1 MGLLYQI
8 KQTWSPKFF
17 LSTIWPS
24 FEKRNNKRL
33 CCFDI
38 KRLTSCRITMKRS
51 QDHSQKTQRPGT
63 IDSDKKCAN
72 MLLRV
77 RKQNTLFEK
86 FVCIFRSKEIVL
98 LAESEY
104 SSKRFFTIRKL
115 QIGFS
120 KSTPGVMIKDLLF
133 FGWAIAFFSK
143 QLPRRLIRFNSTDP
157 INYKRNCQK
166 SYWSCLDLHVAGFFC
181 LKWSKTFKTFW
192 KKERLDFFLPKSNN
206 LDSCCGV
213 NNLWVLKKSF

>member
-133 FGWAIAFFSK
+133 FGWAIAFFFETVASATCQVQQYRSYKLQKKLSEVLLILLGSACGWLFLSK
-143 QLPRRLIRFNSTDP
+143 MIENF
-157 INYKRNCQK
+157 
-166 SYWSCLDLHVAGFFC
+166 
-181 LKWSKTFKTFW
+181 
-192 KKERLDFFLPKSNN
+192 
-206 LDSCCGV
+206 
-213 NNLWVLKKSF
+213 